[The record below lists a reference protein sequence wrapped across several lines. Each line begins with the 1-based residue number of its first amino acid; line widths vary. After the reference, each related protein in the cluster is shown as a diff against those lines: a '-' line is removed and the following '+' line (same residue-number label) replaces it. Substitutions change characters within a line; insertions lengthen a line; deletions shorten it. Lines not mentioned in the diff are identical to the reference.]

1 MYELLPSRILDLEGI
16 FDGEH
21 GKWVRLLSHLSE
33 WVTGLMPGCSDPEID
48 VELQSEFSLRNCSP
62 SAQNPCP
69 PKFYRE
75 LKGFSGFR
83 PYPSNIWTL
92 PG

>member
-1 MYELLPSRILDLEGI
+1 MYDLLPSRILDLEGI
-16 FDGEH
+16 FDGKH

-33 WVTGLMPGCSDPEID
+33 LVTGLMLACSDPEID
-48 VELQSEFSLRNCSP
+48 VELQREFSLRKCSL

-69 PKFYRE
+69 SKTYRE
-75 LKGFSGFR
+75 PKEFSGFR
-83 PYPSNIWTL
+83 PYPSMIWTL